1 MKCARWSFTAVMAA
15 GLLAGTAIAQP
26 REAPAPRQSP
36 RAGSAFM
43 EELKHMGE
51 DDVRT
56 LVETVRMVRLSQELG
71 LTDEQTVVLVRQYN
85 EIKEE
90 TARMHKE
97 RQEHTRQL
105 RELVAASA
113 SDDEIEAK
121 LAELIEIDKRVQMMR
136 FDVFERAAPALTA
149 TQKAKLYM
157 FMGDFERHMRL
168 MIERARERFREQ
180 RGERDGPPRERSP
193 RREFGP
199 QEGPGDREGFGRRP
213 RTPGGNRP
221 DYAPFP
227 EQPE

>member
-1 MKCARWSFTAVMAA
+1 MTCARWFFTALMVA
-15 GLLAGTAIAQP
+15 GLLAEAAVAQP
-26 REAPAPRQSP
+26 PEEAAPKQTP
-36 RAGSAFM
+36 RGGSMFM

-90 TARMHKE
+90 TARMHRE
-97 RQEHTRQL
+97 RQERTREL
-105 RELVAASA
+105 RELVASGA
-113 SDDEIEAK
+113 SDEKIEAT
-121 LAELIEIDKRVQMMR
+121 LAELVEIDKRVQMMR

-180 RGERDGPPRERSP
+180 RGERSWDGPPREGAP
-193 RREFGP
+193 RRGGGT
-199 QEGPGDREGFGRRP
+199 EGYGRGQ
-213 RTPGGNRP
+213 RTPRGDSP
-221 DYAPFP
+221 DDAPS